1 MTDTAA
7 PTSDSTRTARPRVPR
22 AGAGLRGTRRP
33 GPAPTGGARY
43 GSRLTPYLFLLPG
56 MVLFVGLV
64 LWPIVQAAR
73 MSLLDWQ
80 FNPALPSPFVG
91 LEHYDRAVHDPVFWR
106 SLVNT
111 GAYMVATVP
120 TQIAVGLG
128 LALLLNKAIAGKVAF
143 RVLYYLP
150 VVTSWVVVSLVFE
163 YLFATSSGLVN
174 HVLHDGLGLGS
185 EPINWLGSRWPAM
198 AVLSLLGIWKGA
210 GWSMLIFLAAL
221 QAVPK
226 DLLDAA
232 SVDGAG
238 AVRRF
243 FSVTLPQLRPVVAF
257 VTVMLVIGGFNV
269 FISVYVMTGGGPGD
283 DTQVVLTYMYKQA
296 FDFLEFSYGSAIAY
310 LLAIIIFA
318 LSFAQM
324 RLFRYDEEAS

>member
-1 MTDTAA
+1 MTDVVTT
-7 PTSDSTRTARPRVPR
+7 PTSSTARPRAPR
-22 AGAGLRGTRRP
+22 AGAGARGGRGR
-33 GPAPTGGARY
+33 GPVRTTGPRH

-56 MVLFVGLV
+56 MALFVGLI

-73 MSLLDWQ
+73 MSLLDWK
-80 FNPALPSPFVG
+80 FTPGAPSPFVG
-91 LEHYDRAVHDPVFWR
+91 LEHYDRAVHDPVFWK

-111 GAYMVATVP
+111 GVYMAATVP
-120 TQIAVGLG
+120 TQLALGLA

-150 VVTSWVVVSLVFE
+150 VITSWVVVSLVFE
-163 YLFATSSGLVN
+163 YLFSTSTGLVN
-174 HVLHDGLGLGS
+174 HVLHDGLGIGQ
-185 EPINWLGSRWPAM
+185 EPVNWLGQRWPAM
-198 AVLSLLGIWKGA
+198 AVLSMLGIWKGA

-221 QAVPK
+221 QTVPK

-238 AVRRF
+238 KVRTF
-243 FSVTLPQLRPVVAF
+243 FSITLPQLRPVVAF

-296 FDFLEFSYGSAIAY
+296 FEFLEFSYGSAIAY
-310 LLAIIIFA
+310 LLAIIIFG

-324 RLFRYDEEAS
+324 KLFKYDEEAS

>member
-1 MTDTAA
+1 MTDAT
-7 PTSDSTRTARPRVPR
+7 TTARPRVPR
-22 AGAGLRGTRRP
+22 ARAGSRDHHPTPPP
-33 GPAPTGGARY
+33 GSRSGPRNGW
-43 GSRLTPYLFLLPG
+43 RLTPYLFLLPG
-56 MVLFVGLV
+56 LLLFVGLV

-73 MSLLDWQ
+73 MSLLDWS
-80 FNPALPSPFVG
+80 FNPGSTSPFVG
-91 LEHYDRAVHDPVFWR
+91 LQHYDRAVHDPVFWR

-111 GAYMVATVP
+111 GVYMVATVP
-120 TQIAVGLG
+120 TQMALGLV
-128 LALLLNKAIAGKVAF
+128 LALLLNRAIAGKVAF

-150 VVTSWVVVSLVFE
+150 VITSWVVVSLVFE
-163 YLFATSSGLVN
+163 YLFSTNSGLVN

-185 EPINWLGSRWPAM
+185 EPVNWLGSRWPAM
-198 AVLSLLGIWKGA
+198 VVLSLLGIWKGA

-221 QAVPK
+221 QSVPQ

-238 AVRRF
+238 PVRRF
-243 FSVTLPQLRPVVAF
+243 FAVTLPQLRPVVLF

-269 FISVYVMTGGGPGD
+269 FISVYVMTGGGPGN

-296 FDFLEFSYGSAIAY
+296 FEFLEFSYGSAIAY

-324 RLFRYDEEAS
+324 KLFKYDEEAS

>member
-7 PTSDSTRTARPRVPR
+7 PDSGARRARPRVPR
-22 AGAGLRGTRRP
+22 PGTGSGRVP
-33 GPAPTGGARY
+33 GPPGGARH

-64 LWPIVQAAR
+64 LWPIVSAAR

-80 FNPALPSPFVG
+80 FNPGLPSPFVG
-91 LEHYDRAVHDPVFWR
+91 LEHYDRAVHDPIFWK

-120 TQIAVGLG
+120 TQIALGLG
-128 LALLLNKAIAGKVAF
+128 LALLLNRAIAGKVAF

-174 HVLHDGLGLGS
+174 HVLHDGLGIGA
-185 EPINWLGSRWPAM
+185 EPINWLGDRWPAM

-221 QAVPK
+221 QAVPR

-257 VTVMLVIGGFNV
+257 VAVMLVIGGFNV
-269 FISVYVMTGGGPGD
+269 FISVFVMTGGGPGD

-296 FDFLEFSYGSAIAY
+296 FEFLEFSYGSAIAY
-310 LLAIIIFA
+310 LLAIIIFG

-324 RLFRYDEEAS
+324 KLFRYDEEAS

>member
-1 MTDTAA
+1 MSVDTEPA
-7 PTSDSTRTARPRVPR
+7 RTGPAGTGDEARRGRPRPR
-22 AGAGLRGTRRP
+22 SGA
-33 GPAPTGGARY
+33 AAR

-56 MVLFVGLV
+56 LVLFVGLV

-73 MSLLDWQ
+73 MSLVDWK
-80 FNPALPSPFVG
+80 FTPGVPSPFVG
-91 LEHYDRAVHDPVFWR
+91 LEHYDRAVHDPVFWK

-111 GAYMVATVP
+111 GVYMVATVP
-120 TQIAVGLG
+120 TQLALGLA
-128 LALLLNKAIAGKVAF
+128 LALLLNKAIMGKVAF

-163 YLFATSSGLVN
+163 YLFSTNSGLVN
-174 HVLHDGLGLGS
+174 HVLHDGLGIGQ
-185 EPINWLGSRWPAM
+185 EPVNWLGERWPAM
-198 AVLSLLGIWKGA
+198 AVLSMLGIWKGA
-210 GWSMLIFLAAL
+210 GWAMLIFLAAL
-221 QAVPK
+221 QTVPK

-238 AVRRF
+238 KVRTF
-243 FSVTLPQLRPVVAF
+243 FSITLPQLRPVVAF

-296 FDFLEFSYGSAIAY
+296 FEFLDFSYGSAIAY
-310 LLAIIIFA
+310 LLAIIIFG

-324 RLFRYDEEAS
+324 KLFKYDEEAS

>member
-1 MTDTAA
+1 MTATIPSA
-7 PTSDSTRTARPRVPR
+7 TTTRPRRPR
-22 AGAGLRGTRRP
+22 AGAGPRGRRAP
-33 GPAPTGGARY
+33 GPAASRSPGRGW
-43 GSRLTPYLFLLPG
+43 RLTPYLFLLPG

-80 FNPALPSPFVG
+80 FNPGLPSPFVG
-91 LEHYDRAVHDPVFWR
+91 LKHYDRAVHDPVFWK

-111 GAYMVATVP
+111 GVYMVATVP
-120 TQIAVGLG
+120 TQMALGLA

-150 VVTSWVVVSLVFE
+150 VITSWVVVSLVFE

-185 EPINWLGSRWPAM
+185 EPVNWLGSRWPAM
-198 AVLSLLGIWKGA
+198 VVLSLLGTWKGA

-232 SVDGAG
+232 AVDGAG
-238 AVRRF
+238 SVRRF
-243 FSVTLPQLRPVVAF
+243 FAVTLPQLRPVVLF

-269 FISVYVMTGGGPGD
+269 FISVFVMTGGGPANDNPGGAD
-283 DTQVVLTYMYKQA
+283 LHVQAGLRLPRVLATA
-296 FDFLEFSYGSAIAY
+296 RRSPY

-318 LSFAQM
+318 LSFAPDAAVPL
-324 RLFRYDEEAS
+324 RTRRPP